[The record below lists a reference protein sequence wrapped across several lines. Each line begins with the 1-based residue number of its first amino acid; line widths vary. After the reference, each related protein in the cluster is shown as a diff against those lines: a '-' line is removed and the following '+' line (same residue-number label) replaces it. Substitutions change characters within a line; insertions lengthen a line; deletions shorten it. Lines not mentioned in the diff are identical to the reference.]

1 MDLWVAITCLAKREA
16 IKKPLQRD
24 RDRNSGRHA
33 AVLLE
38 AWVPDA
44 GLGPGADPRSEAFA
58 HVAKLGQDLADHPV
72 STSPATGGSRVVTS
86 GLKDAVR
93 RRSRRSPLAILDPSR
108 ATSFACSV
116 ATRVGFV
123 AGTKEPP
130 LQPNQG
136 TWFGSDD
143 ACGPGVASWVVGFA
157 VLPGSPEDA
166 YPGAGQDTHRV
177 SEGARDR
184 GVLAPT
190 LTGFLVDRC
199 PLPRVLARPCAGMAR
214 VVRETCESHP

>member
-108 ATSFACSV
+108 A
-116 ATRVGFV
+116 ATRLGFV
-123 AGTKEPP
+123 AGTKERP

-143 ACGPGVASWVVGFA
+143 ACGPGVASWVVEFA

-177 SEGARDR
+177 
-184 GVLAPT
+184 APT